1 MTIRNIKSLH
11 ILLYIVA
18 TATAAALLAGCASI
32 GNPSGGRRDETPP
45 RLLRARP
52 ADGSLNFN
60 GNRIVL
66 DFDEY
71 VNVKDPTTSVVI
83 SPPGDAMPRVSA
95 QGRRVSVN
103 FTDSLLPNTTYTID
117 FGSAIEDN
125 NEGNKLENFS
135 YSFSTG
141 DHIDSL
147 RIAGMV
153 LSAEALEPMQRKIV
167 GVHSNLADSALTKLK
182 FDRVARTDDR
192 GRFSIEGLAPG
203 KYRLFALDD
212 VDGNYRYSSPDEEMA
227 FYDLVIE
234 PSVTEAETVDSIFNL
249 KKETLDTVV
258 TRRRT
263 VYLPNDILLRS
274 SLTDRRQQYIKSYAR
289 VDSTRLDIFFGAPQK
304 SMPRIRIV
312 GAPDLQD
319 WYAAER
325 SRTNDSISLWITR
338 PSIIKTDTLRL
349 AIDYLQLDSLNNY
362 VNKSDTLRF
371 TTDRPRNVAK
381 KEKKRKDKE
390 EADSVVPPT
399 VHLALDFVS
408 PSTLEIGAPIL
419 LRAASPLASIDTTRF
434 HLEVKQDTLWK
445 PYPFRGPT
453 AADSLNPRLL
463 KIDFKS
469 DYGKELRLRVDTI
482 ALTGVYGLHTAPAE
496 SSFKIKELND
506 YSSLKV
512 IVSGLPAGM
521 PAFVELLESA
531 DKISRRATV
540 NDNLATFPN
549 LNPGKYYMRLY
560 FDYNGNCRFDP
571 ADYHIGRQPDQAFYY
586 PKAINVKKNWEKEE
600 HWDILALPMD
610 KQKPD
615 VLLKNKPELRKG
627 EKTKRE
633 ESDEEDE
640 DDLDPFGGHT
650 NIGNRK
656 PNMNSGSFRHL

>member
-52 ADGSLNFN
+52 ADGL
-60 GNRIVL
+60 VPDL
-66 DFDEY
+66 DEY

-141 DHIDSL
+141 DHIDSV

-249 KKETLDTVV
+249 KKEALDTVV

-615 VLLKNKPELRKG
+615 LLFKNKPELRKG

>member
-203 KYRLFALDD
+203 K
-212 VDGNYRYSSPDEEMA
+212 
-227 FYDLVIE
+227 
-234 PSVTEAETVDSIFNL
+234 
-249 KKETLDTVV
+249 
-258 TRRRT
+258 
-263 VYLPNDILLRS
+263 
-274 SLTDRRQQYIKSYAR
+274 
-289 VDSTRLDIFFGAPQK
+289 
-304 SMPRIRIV
+304 
-312 GAPDLQD
+312 
-319 WYAAER
+319 
-325 SRTNDSISLWITR
+325 
-338 PSIIKTDTLRL
+338 
-349 AIDYLQLDSLNNY
+349 
-362 VNKSDTLRF
+362 
-371 TTDRPRNVAK
+371 
-381 KEKKRKDKE
+381 
-390 EADSVVPPT
+390 
-399 VHLALDFVS
+399 
-408 PSTLEIGAPIL
+408 
-419 LRAASPLASIDTTRF
+419 
-434 HLEVKQDTLWK
+434 
-445 PYPFRGPT
+445 
-453 AADSLNPRLL
+453 
-463 KIDFKS
+463 
-469 DYGKELRLRVDTI
+469 
-482 ALTGVYGLHTAPAE
+482 
-496 SSFKIKELND
+496 
-506 YSSLKV
+506 
-512 IVSGLPAGM
+512 
-521 PAFVELLESA
+521 
-531 DKISRRATV
+531 
-540 NDNLATFPN
+540 
-549 LNPGKYYMRLY
+549 
-560 FDYNGNCRFDP
+560 
-571 ADYHIGRQPDQAFYY
+571 
-586 PKAINVKKNWEKEE
+586 
-600 HWDILALPMD
+600 
-610 KQKPD
+610 
-615 VLLKNKPELRKG
+615 
-627 EKTKRE
+627 
-633 ESDEEDE
+633 
-640 DDLDPFGGHT
+640 
-650 NIGNRK
+650 
-656 PNMNSGSFRHL
+656 

>member
-153 LSAEALEPMQRKIV
+153 LSAEAL
-167 GVHSNLADSALTKLK
+167 
-182 FDRVARTDDR
+182 
-192 GRFSIEGLAPG
+192 
-203 KYRLFALDD
+203 D